1 MERLTGMAD
10 AVIFSDLM
18 AHLVSRLNTLLA
30 AQARSDVRVAIRA
43 DDSDSQVILRRDGG
57 NSAGKTLMLSVIG
70 VTIYETTYAAAETL
84 SLLVAALFDDLPDG
98 NPITV
103 TSVQSSI
110 QDVTDLSGERR
121 FMRFAI
127 THRGENLT
135 T

>member
-1 MERLTGMAD
+1 MANP
-10 AVIFSDLM
+10 VIFSDLM
-18 AHLVSRLNTLLA
+18 AHLVSRLNSLLT
-30 AQARSDVRVAIRA
+30 AQDRSDVRVAIRA

-57 NSAGKTLMLSVIG
+57 NSAGKTLMVSAIG
-70 VTIYETTYAAAETL
+70 VTVYETSYATAETL
-84 SLLVAALFDDLPDG
+84 ALLVSALFDDLADG
-98 NPITV
+98 NPITT

-127 THRGENLT
+127 THRGSSLT

>member
-1 MERLTGMAD
+1 MSD
-10 AVIFSDLM
+10 AFIFSDLM
-18 AHLVSRLNTLLA
+18 AHVCVRRNALLT
-30 AQARSDVRVAIRA
+30 AQARSDVRVGIRA

-57 NSAGKTLMLSVIG
+57 NSAGKTLMDSVIG
-70 VTIYETTYAAAETL
+70 VTVYETSYARAETL

-127 THRGENLT
+127 THRGSTLT